1 MSSNSLTWSPRK
13 WGGGRLLEC
22 LVYFNIN
29 IYNIVFVDG
38 NSFGYSYFFVV
49 IFQAALLIEYLKR

>member
-22 LVYFNIN
+22 LVYLI
-29 IYNIVFVDG
+29 DG

>member
-1 MSSNSLTWSPRK
+1 V
-13 WGGGRLLEC
+13 GGRSTFRMFSL
-22 LVYFNIN
+22 FNIN